1 MPRQIP
7 TVQVRPIFDYN
18 TRTIRETP
26 EREIRQAPRN
36 VVAELQSPVTTRITV
51 PRPVTQ
57 RELPRPVVDGI
68 KPPVVDVP
76 DTSIEYPVIDVPT
89 EAEFQEAMQNERN
102 NNQPETPQNTRD
114 LPTTPEVPA
123 TPTIEVGGI
132 DIPLPDPGPLVAA
145 GSLAVVTTVVTLGA
159 TIGVQQ
165 AKTALEPVLKK
176 ILSEAGKKKKIKV
189 KQVKPVLHFIP
200 NENGTTELIQY
211 SQKGMKVLEG
221 GIEKL
226 EQYLRDQ
233 VEIDA
238 LWEYDNKIIIDEE
251 LGKQLTKEGQKRFK
265 KYFAAP
271 KVIAKKLGSKFAF

>member
-18 TRTIRETP
+18 TRTIREAP
-26 EREIRQAPRN
+26 EREIRQTPRN
-36 VVAELQSPVTTRITV
+36 VVAELQSPVTQRIVV

-57 RELPRPVVDGI
+57 TSVPRPVIDGL

-89 EAEFQEAMQNERN
+89 ESEFREAVRNENN
-102 NNQPETPQNTRD
+102 NNQSNTPQDTRD
-114 LPTTPEVPA
+114 LPTTPEV
-123 TPTIEVGGI
+123 TQPTIEVGGI
-132 DIPLPDPGPLVAA
+132 EIPLPDPGPLVAA

-176 ILSEAGKKKKIKV
+176 LLSEAGKKKKIKV

-200 NENGTTELIQY
+200 NDDGTTEVLQY

-238 LWEYDNKIIIDEE
+238 FWEYDNKIIIDEE
-251 LGKQLTKEGQKRFK
+251 LGEQLTKEGQKRFK

-271 KVIAKKLGSKFAF
+271 KVIAKKLGAKFAF

>member
-7 TVQVRPIFDYN
+7 TVQVRPIFDTT

-26 EREIRQAPRN
+26 EREIREAPRN
-36 VVAELQSPVTTRITV
+36 VVAELQSPVTSRITV
-51 PRPVTQ
+51 PKPVTQ
-57 RELPRPVVDGI
+57 TSLPRPVIGGI
-68 KPPVVDVP
+68 KPPIVDVP
-76 DTSIEYPVIDVPT
+76 DTSIEYPTIDVPT
-89 EAEFQEAMQNERN
+89 ESEFQEAVRNENR
-102 NNQPETPQNTRD
+102 NNQPQTPQNTRD
-114 LPTTPEVPA
+114 LPTTPEVPS

-238 LWEYDNKIIIDEE
+238 FWEYDNKLIIDEE
-251 LGKQLTKEGQKRFK
+251 LGEQLTKEGKKRFK

-271 KVIAKKLGSKFAF
+271 KVIAKKLGAKFAF

>member
-238 LWEYDNKIIIDEE
+238 FWEYDNKLIIDEE
-251 LGKQLTKEGQKRFK
+251 LGEQLTKEGKKRFK

-271 KVIAKKLGSKFAF
+271 KVIAKKLGAKFAF

>member
-7 TVQVRPIFDYN
+7 TVQIRPIFDTN
-18 TRTIRETP
+18 S
-26 EREIRQAPRN
+26 REIPQAPRN
-36 VVAELQSPVTTRITV
+36 VVAELQSPVTSRITV
-51 PRPVTQ
+51 PKPITSRS
-57 RELPRPVVDGI
+57 LPRPVTGGI

-89 EAEFQEAMQNERN
+89 ESEFQEAMEAEN
-102 NNQPETPQNTRD
+102 NNSQPAPPQDTRD
-114 LPTTPEVPA
+114 LPATPEVPA
-123 TPTIEVGGI
+123 TPVIEVGGI

-159 TIGVQQ
+159 TIGVNQ

-211 SQKGMKVLEG
+211 SQKGMKVVEG

-238 LWEYDNKIIIDEE
+238 FWEYDNKLIIDEE
-251 LGKQLTKEGQKRFK
+251 LGDQLTKEGKKRFK

-271 KVIAKKLGSKFAF
+271 KVIAKKLGAKFAF